1 MIVEPDFLDHWK
13 TRMLA
18 RLLKDERAPI
28 YVIRLWAHCQQR
40 KTDRF
45 TGWNPDVLASVCR
58 WDSDGSTLWDA
69 MGKTFLEIDGEDVV
83 VHGWADTNASLIS
96 AWENGKRGGRP
107 KAVKAECLKP
117 VGNLP
122 VNPAETSRVS
132 DREEK
137 IEKTT
142 PKAPKGAE
150 QVGFDEFWNAY
161 PKKVAKPAAIK
172 AWAKINP
179 NDETFRK
186 ILESVKTQAASPDW
200 IKDAGQFIPHPATY
214 LNGRR
219 WEDMFEAPET
229 KETLEAKLRAHRGCP
244 SHINRVN
251 ATAEDLA
258 EYTEMLKRY
267 KAMP

>member
-58 WDSDGSTLWDA
+58 WETDGLTLWEA
-69 MGKTFLEIDGEDVV
+69 MGKTFIEIDGENVV

-107 KAVKAECLKP
+107 RAVNTGSSKP
-117 VGNLP
+117 TGNPP
-122 VNPAETSRVS
+122 VIPPVTDRVS

-137 IEKTT
+137 RREDREDQTENT
-142 PKAPKGAE
+142 HKAPKGDRFMPPTRE
-150 QVGFDEFWNAY
+150 QLD
-161 PKKVAKPAAIK
+161 
-172 AWAKINP
+172 
-179 NDETFRK
+179 
-186 ILESVKTQAASPDW
+186 
-200 IKDAGQFIPHPATY
+200 
-214 LNGRR
+214 
-219 WEDMFEAPET
+219 
-229 KETLEAKLRAHRGCP
+229 LEAAKVGLPANEVDAFVGYYGANGWKVGRNPMKSWSHALAGWAARWRERNG
-244 SHINRVN
+244 HINSSGGRHGQPSAADIRRSLV
-251 ATAEDLA
+251 AGAADTHRDSLITAAKERALA
-258 EYTEMLKRY
+258 ESDDL
-267 KAMP
+267 PI